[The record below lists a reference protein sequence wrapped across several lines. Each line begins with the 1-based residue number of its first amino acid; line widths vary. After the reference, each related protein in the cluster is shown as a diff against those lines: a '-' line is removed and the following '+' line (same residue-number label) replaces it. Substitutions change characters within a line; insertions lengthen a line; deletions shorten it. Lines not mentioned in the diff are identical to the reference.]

1 MQAPLLIYFKEYTVE
16 FWTIDQSR
24 RLVPIN
30 CGLDNRAPLYF
41 LVSGDQISMDQNAKM
56 QFDSN
61 LENAFGDYWINI
73 LNPQLKYNRFNASHP
88 FSSLLS
94 YAIKENILPDI
105 IRNNYSGFTQE
116 SFLNTCKT
124 IIVYDSFIDEQHRH
138 RVNKDL
144 IEVIGFNPST
154 LVTFDY
160 WELYRAY
167 YEKNGSI
174 NSKESFLSIN
184 SALGDLKIN
193 LVAQNPTLTI
203 NKKTLIGR
211 GNDPRLDTI
220 LEYVAEIAVRKG
232 SLLPVNEIKKK
243 IASDG
248 PAILSLLNEGWVYY
262 KIKNYDIGVYP
273 LILDFHKDAVA
284 NRLNN
289 RASLNFI
296 QGEFDNFRNANQATG
311 HKIFLNGEIINQD
324 IFIDFFKTTYSSIL
338 TEGNDFSGNFLLF
351 TFDYLENQL
360 NISHL
365 RGKEPTSLAPSV
377 QITPPINVKQI
388 ASPSTQQKPLA
399 PPPTKSI
406 PPAVKSPIPPK
417 VTAPP
422 PMPPKVSATPPM
434 PPKVTAPP
442 TMPPKVSA
450 PPPMPP
456 KVSATPPMPP
466 KVTAP
471 PPIPPKVTAPPPM
484 PPKVKAPIPPPP
496 PPKKVLPPPP
506 PKNNNSLLLGNNPEL
521 ERLISTGQILAAVK
535 HLKDTR
541 NIGLIEAKKWIENY
555 LKNIKK

>member
-16 FWTIDQSR
+16 FWSIDQSR

-30 CGLDNRAPLYF
+30 FGVDNRAPLYF
-41 LVSGDQISMDQNAKM
+41 LVSGDQISMDQNAKI
-56 QFDSN
+56 QFDLKTDN
-61 LENAFGDYWINI
+61 TYGNYWTNI
-73 LNPQLKYNRFNASHP
+73 LNPQLKYNRFNSTHP

-94 YAIKENILPDI
+94 FAIKENILPDI
-105 IRNNYSGFTQE
+105 IRYNYSGFSQE
-116 SFLNTCKT
+116 SFLNNFKT
-124 IIVYDSFIDEQHRH
+124 IIIYDSFIDEQHRN
-138 RVNKDL
+138 RVNKEL
-144 IEVIGFNPST
+144 IEVVGFNPSS
-154 LVTFDY
+154 LVSFDY

-184 SALGDLKIN
+184 SALGDLNIN
-193 LVAQNPTLTI
+193 LVAQIPTLTI
-203 NKKTLIGR
+203 NKKILIGR

-220 LEYVAEIAVRKG
+220 LEYVAEIAVKKG

-248 PAILSLLNEGWVYY
+248 PAILNLLNEGWVSY

-311 HKIFLNGEIINQD
+311 YKIFLNGEIINQD

-338 TEGNDFSGNFLLF
+338 TEEKNFFKNFLLF

-365 RGKEPTSLAPSV
+365 REKEPRSSAPV
-377 QITPPINVKQI
+377 FKIPPPINVKPT
-388 ASPSTQQKPLA
+388 APPSTQQKPTA
-399 PPPTKSI
+399 PPPTTLI
-406 PPAVKSPIPPK
+406 PPVVKPLMPPK

-422 PMPPKVSATPPM
+422 PMPPKVSAPP
-434 PPKVTAPP
+434 PLPQKVTAPTP
-442 TMPPKVSA
+442 VPPKVSV
-450 PPPMPP
+450 PLP
-456 KVSATPPMPP
+456 S
-466 KVTAP
+466 
-471 PPIPPKVTAPPPM
+471 PINKN
-484 PPKVKAPIPPPP
+484 IPPPP
-496 PPKKVLPPPP
+496 PPPPIKKSVPPPP
-506 PKNNNSLLLGNNPEL
+506 PPN
-521 ERLISTGQILAAVK
+521 
-535 HLKDTR
+535 
-541 NIGLIEAKKWIENY
+541 KKSVPPPPPP
-555 LKNIKK
+555 IKKSVKPAPIPKKK